1 MDNDSWLF
9 PEELPFDSLFDSDG
23 DGKITGFE
31 SYIRDDFLLSEL
43 EDDDKQKFPDDL
55 VEEGEQY
62 CIYPENY
69 DSVEAFEAD
78 LEEAKEI
85 WCDSDEDDDRVAA
98 PKHYEVVNEY
108 EGPVTE
114 DSLKEI
120 NHQIQES
127 QEKIESFQ
135 KQIQLI
141 QEENGQVENKKKT
154 TAKALFGSA
163 IGISFLLGVVFSLTT
178 FGELIFSEVATL
190 GFWLSL
196 SSCCV
201 IVLGYAIKQNANKA
215 DRLERFSEWFRIEE
229 NVKKEEQKLSQLISW
244 REQIK
249 HRLADRL
256 NNIE

>member
-9 PEELPFDSLFDSDG
+9 PKELPFDSLFDSDG

-43 EDDDKQKFPDDL
+43 EDDEKPKFPDDL

-85 WCDSDEDDDRVAA
+85 WCDSDEDDDGVAA

-141 QEENGQVENKKKT
+141 QEENEQVEKKKKT

-163 IGISFLLGVVFSLTT
+163 IGFGFLLGVVFSLTT
-178 FGELIFSEVATL
+178 FGELILSEIATL

-196 SSCCV
+196 SFCC
-201 IVLGYAIKQNANKA
+201 IIALGYAIKQNADKA
-215 DRLERFSEWFRIEE
+215 DRLERSSEWFRIAEDA
-229 NVKKEEQKLSQLISW
+229 KKEEKKLSQLISW

-256 NNIE
+256 NNSE